1 VTIQFAM
8 CVIAALALGVPAT
21 ASADMPGLEGRPP
34 LELRLTR
41 LEAELD
47 AQAEA
52 RDRQAD
58 AFDAAISRI
67 EVVDGAL
74 VAIIALAAVLG
85 ALLAIRWV
93 RELAHRQIA
102 AQIETTVEERGGMM
116 FEEEAAELRE
126 EYDEKFATLY
136 RRYHRLVDEVQ

>member
-8 CVIAALALGVPAT
+8 CVVAALALGVPAT
-21 ASADMPGLEGRPP
+21 ASAGMSGLEGRPP

-74 VAIIALAAVLG
+74 VGIIALAAVLG

-102 AQIETTVEERGGMM
+102 AQIEMTVEERGGMM